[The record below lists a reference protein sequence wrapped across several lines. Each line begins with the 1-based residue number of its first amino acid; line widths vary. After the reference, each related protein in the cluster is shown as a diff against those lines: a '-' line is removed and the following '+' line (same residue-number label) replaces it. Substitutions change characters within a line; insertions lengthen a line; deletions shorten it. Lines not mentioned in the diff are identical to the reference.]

1 VRVPPEGTTGAAG
14 AAPAHHHRR
23 QAVVLVVLA
32 GLVLVVVLA
41 QVLARFIT
49 NLLWFESV
57 SLGGVWRTITLT
69 KLGLLGVFGGAFFV
83 ACDLSLWVVDRVAP
97 RGALLFA
104 PEFELVRRYHAA
116 IGGHQRLV
124 RVAVSLLLGLVMG
137 SGAIG
142 QWRHWLLF
150 SHAVRVGVKDPQ
162 FHRDVG
168 FYLFRLP
175 FLSFLVDW
183 TLLALLVLLLVS
195 VFAHFLN
202 GGIRL
207 QGPSPRVDPRA
218 TAHLSVVLGLMALV
232 RAAGYYYVDRF
243 GLDVAHDA
251 VVAGAGYTDVHVR
264 LPALGVLSI
273 VALTAFV
280 LLAVNVYQR
289 RWLLPGLAV
298 GLWAL
303 LALVLGI
310 IYPAVVQG
318 IDVTPAQ
325 STLELPYIA
334 RNIAATRT
342 AMGIDLPPS
351 ALRAFPANQDLN
363 AGVLQALQPT
373 ISAVQL
379 WDPGI
384 AGQTFEKDQ
393 ALRSYFTI
401 AGLSVDRY
409 RIGGRV
415 VPTVVG
421 VREVDAAGVPISTWV
436 NTHLQFTHGYGAIL
450 APANEETATGD
461 PRFLVGGLPPT
472 SAPGAPVLDQPRV
485 YYGLGESGFVV
496 VDTRQPE
503 LDYQDASGGNVES
516 SYKGGGGVRLSS
528 FWTRLAFAIRFR
540 DFNLLVSNLV
550 TPHSRI
556 LFVQDVR
563 AMVAT
568 AAPFLRVGSDPY
580 PVLAGGEIDW
590 LVNAYT
596 TSATYP
602 YAQPASTGV
611 LPAGSALRGQSFNYV
626 RNSVKVVVNAYT
638 GRMTFY
644 AVDPSDPVLR
654 AWERVFPT
662 MFKPLDDLPADLRS
676 HLRYPAELLM
686 LQSAMLGRYHVTSPA
701 AFYSAAEAWDLSPE
715 APTAIPGSSGA
726 PAAGG
731 DFTPDYEL
739 LQLPGHTSAS
749 FVALEPLVPVTNG
762 ERVQE
767 LSAFLVAYCDPSRY
781 GELRLYELPANSTV
795 ESPSKVGS
803 VINQYAPI
811 SEYISYLDQ
820 HGSSV
825 TLGRVMVLPLADSVV
840 YVRPLY
846 TSATGNPIPEIQQV
860 LVVYGDKVAMA
871 PTVERAFADLF
882 APLPGSTTGPSSGT
896 GGGTGSV
903 SARVRAIAQQLAA
916 DEAVAK
922 ADLAKGDVSGWADEQ
937 QAIAQLV
944 SDLVAATAGAPSTP
958 AGSRRTTA
966 SDASSA
972 SGGAGA
978 SRVGVPGSSGG
989 SSTSAAS
996 GASAGS
1002 AVSSV
1007 PSTTSPGA
1015 GGTGAP
1021 SPTSAGSATAGVP
1034 SGEVSSVSAVSAPA
1048 A

>member
-1 VRVPPEGTTGAAG
+1 MRVPPEGTAAAAG

-23 QAVVLVVLA
+23 QAIVLVVLA
-32 GLVLVVVLA
+32 CLVLLIVLA
-41 QVLARFIT
+41 QVLASFFT
-49 NLLWFESV
+49 NLLWFQSV
-57 SLGGVWRTITLT
+57 SLGSVWRTVTLT

-97 RGALLFA
+97 RGAQLFA

-124 RVAVSLLLGLVMG
+124 RVVASLLLGVVVG
-137 SGAIG
+137 SGALG

-183 TLLALLVLLLVS
+183 SLLALLVLVLVS
-195 VFAHFLN
+195 AFAHFLN

-218 TAHLSVVLGLMALV
+218 TAHLSALLGLMALV

-273 VALTAFV
+273 VALTGFV

-289 RWLLPGLAV
+289 RWLLPGLAL

-303 LALVLGI
+303 LALALGV

-334 RNIAATRT
+334 RNIAATRA

-363 AGVLQALQPT
+363 AGVLQGFQST

-379 WDPGI
+379 WDPGLT
-384 AGQTFEKDQ
+384 GQTFEKDQ

-409 RIGGRV
+409 RIDGRV
-415 VPTVVG
+415 VPAVVG
-421 VREVDAAGVPISTWV
+421 VREVDEGGVPISTWV

-450 APANEETATGD
+450 APANEATATGD

-472 SAPGAPVLDQPRV
+472 SARGAPVLEQPRV
-485 YYGLGESGFVV
+485 YYGLGETGFVV

-503 LDYQDASGGNVES
+503 LDYQDASGSNVES
-516 SYKGGGGVRLSS
+516 SYEGGGGVRLSS

-550 TPHSRI
+550 TPRSRI

-563 AMVAT
+563 AMVAK
-568 AAPFLRVGSDPY
+568 AAPFLRVGSNPY
-580 PVLAGGEIDW
+580 PVLVGGQIDW
-590 LVNAYT
+590 IVNAYT

-602 YAQPASTGV
+602 YAQPATTDV
-611 LPAGSALRGQSFNYV
+611 LPPGSALRGLSFNYV

-644 AVDPSDPVLR
+644 AVDPSDPILR
-654 AWERVFPT
+654 SWERVFPA
-662 MFKPLDDLPADLRS
+662 MFKPLREMPSDLAA
-676 HLRYPAELLM
+676 HLRYPSELLM

-701 AFYSAAEAWDLSPE
+701 AFYSAAEAWDLSPA
-715 APTAIPGSSGA
+715 APTAIPGPSGGTG
-726 PAAGG
+726 AGG
-731 DFTPDYEL
+731 NFTPDYEL
-739 LQLPGHTSAS
+739 LQLPGHSSPS

-762 ERVQE
+762 ERVQQ

-781 GELRLYELPANSTV
+781 GQLRLYELPASSTV

-803 VINQYAPI
+803 VVNQYAPI

-825 TLGRVMVLPLADSVV
+825 TLGRVMLLPLADSVV

-860 LVVYGDKVAMA
+860 LVVYGDRVAMA
-871 PTVERAFADLF
+871 PTVEKAFAELF
-882 APLPGSTTGPSSGT
+882 APLSGTSTGPVSGT
-896 GGGTGSV
+896 GKGSSGV
-903 SARVRAIAQQLAA
+903 PGRVQALVQQLAA
-916 DEAVAK
+916 DEAAAK

-937 QAIAQLV
+937 QAIDQLV
-944 SDLVAATAGAPSTP
+944 SELVAATTSTSSAPTPSGRTSASGSSKTSSGGGAPRSVAPGSQGSPSSSSTGTSSTGVPTSSTSATTSAGSGAAGAPP
-958 AGSRRTTA
+958 
-966 SDASSA
+966 SA
-972 SGGAGA
+972 SGG
-978 SRVGVPGSSGG
+978 
-989 SSTSAAS
+989 SAAV
-996 GASAGS
+996 GL
-1002 AVSSV
+1002 
-1007 PSTTSPGA
+1007 
-1015 GGTGAP
+1015 
-1021 SPTSAGSATAGVP
+1021 P
-1034 SGEVSSVSAVSAPA
+1034 SGQVSSVSAVSEPA